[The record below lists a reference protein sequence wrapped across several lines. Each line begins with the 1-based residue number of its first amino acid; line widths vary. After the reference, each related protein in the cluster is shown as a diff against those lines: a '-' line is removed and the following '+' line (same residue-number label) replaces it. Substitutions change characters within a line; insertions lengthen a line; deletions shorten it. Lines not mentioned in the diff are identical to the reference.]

1 MKLNKVITLAVA
13 VLMSVSTLNAQSLSP
28 STKTHWDKG
37 TLVVETPARPDGQ
50 QHVVGLT
57 APKMKTVRVAFVGLG
72 MRGPGAV
79 TRFTHIPGVEI
90 VALCDYEKARAEK
103 CQKALRK
110 AGMAPADIYFGATGY
125 EELCKRPD
133 IDLVYIATDWD
144 HHFPVAKCAL
154 ENGKHTAIEVPSAM
168 NLEQCWELINLSE
181 KTRKHCM
188 ILENCCYDWFE
199 LDALNMAQQG
209 VLGEVLYAKGAYI
222 HNLDPFWGDY
232 WVNPANDPEKLGWRM
247 KYNKENRGD
256 VYATHGLGPVAQV
269 MDIHR
274 GDRFTTLVA
283 MDTKSVH
290 GREYVEKKTG
300 KPCPEFRNGDHTTT
314 LMRTANG
321 KVVEIQHN
329 VMNPQPYN
337 RLFQL
342 TGTRGFANKYPIE
355 GFVLESGHM
364 KQSEGAPD
372 LEDLDSHSFMSEEN
386 MKKLRAAY
394 RHPIIKKYGEVA
406 EKVGGHGGMD
416 FFMDARLVYCLQNG
430 LPLDMDVYDLAEWC
444 CLAELGSLSMD
455 NNNCS
460 VSFPD
465 FTRGHWN
472 DVKGYKHAYASAED
486 EAATEAAAAAFSAAH
501 KTAVKKLGLWS
512 LYDAA
517 KAGEEGAAKDYA
529 AAAAKLDAETE
540 IAEKAASAASVAAEK
555 AYAEAYAK
563 VEAEAKPAPAPVAEP
578 APAPEAK
585 PAPAPV
591 AEPAPAPVAEPAPAP
606 VAEPA
611 PATSSTPFEDDDTA
625 EEV

>member
-1 MKLNKVITLAVA
+1 MKLNKVITMALVA
-13 VLMSVSTLNAQSLSP
+13 LFSLSGLQAQSLSP

-37 TLVVETPARPDGQ
+37 TLVVETPARAEGQ
-50 QHVVGLT
+50 THVLNLT

-79 TRFTHIPGVEI
+79 KRFTYIPGVEI
-90 VALCDYEKARAEK
+90 VALCDYERERAEK
-103 CQKALRK
+103 CQKALRE
-110 AGMAPADIYFGATGY
+110 AGLAPADIYYGETGY

-133 IDLVYIATDWD
+133 IDLVYVATDWD

-168 NLEQCWELINLSE
+168 NLEQCWELIDLSE

-199 LDALNMAQQG
+199 LDSLNMAQQG
-209 VLGEVLYAKGAYI
+209 VLGEVIYAKGAYI
-222 HNLDPFWGDY
+222 HNLDPFWDEY
-232 WVNPANDPEKLGWRM
+232 WVNPNNDPEKLGWRM
-247 KYNKENRGD
+247 KYNRENRGD

-269 MDIHR
+269 MNIHR
-274 GDRFTTLVA
+274 GDRFKTLVA
-283 MDTKSVH
+283 MDTASFH
-290 GREYVEKKTG
+290 GREYVENKTG

-314 LMRTANG
+314 LMRTEKG

-355 GFVLESGHM
+355 GFVLESSHM
-364 KQSEGAPD
+364 AGAEGAPN

-386 MKKLRAAY
+386 MKALRAHY
-394 RHPIIKKYGEVA
+394 RHPIIKKYGEMA

-416 FFMDARLVYCLQNG
+416 FFMDVRMVYCLQNG

-455 NNNCS
+455 NGNCA

-472 DVKGYKHAYASAED
+472 EVNGYTHAWASPQD
-486 EAATEAAAAAFSAAH
+486 EAATDAAAAAYTAAQ
-501 KTAVKKLGLWS
+501 KAAVAKYELWK

-517 KAGEEGAAKDYA
+517 AKAEGEAKEAA
-529 AAAAKLDAETE
+529 L
-540 IAEKAASAASVAAEK
+540 K
-555 AYAEAYAK
+555 AYAEAQKKAQ
-563 VEAEAKPAPAPVAEP
+563 AEFDVQ
-578 APAPEAK
+578 
-585 PAPAPV
+585 
-591 AEPAPAPVAEPAPAP
+591 
-606 VAEPA
+606 
-611 PATSSTPFEDDDTA
+611 
-625 EEV
+625 

>member
-1 MKLNKVITLAVA
+1 MKLNRVLTLAFLA
-13 VLMSVSTLNAQSLSP
+13 LFAASGLQAQSLSP
-28 STKTHWDKG
+28 DTKTHWDTG
-37 TLVVETPARPDGQ
+37 TLVVESPVRPEGQ
-50 QHVVGLT
+50 QHVIGLT

-79 TRFTHIPGVEI
+79 ARFTYIPGVEI
-90 VALCDYEKARAEK
+90 VALCDYEAKRAEK
-103 CQKALRK
+103 CQKYLRE
-110 AGMAPADIYFGATGY
+110 AGLAPAAIYSGAKGY
-125 EELCKRPD
+125 EELCKRDD
-133 IDLVYIATDWD
+133 IDLVYVATDWD

-168 NLEQCWELINLSE
+168 NLQQCWELINLSE
-181 KTRKHCM
+181 QNRKHCM

-199 LDALNMAQQG
+199 LDALNMAQKG
-209 VLGEVLYAKGAYI
+209 VFGEVLYAKGAYI
-222 HNLDPFWGDY
+222 HNLDPFWDSY
-232 WVNPANDPEKLGWRM
+232 WSNPANDPEKLGWRM
-247 KYNKENRGD
+247 KYNMENRGD

-274 GDRFTTLVA
+274 GDRFKTLVA

-290 GREYVEKKTG
+290 GKEYVEKKTG
-300 KPCPEFRNGDHTTT
+300 KPCPEYRNGDHTTT
-314 LMRTANG
+314 LMRTENG

-364 KQSEGAPD
+364 AETDGAPD

-386 MKKLRAAY
+386 MKKLRKTY
-394 RHPIIKKYGEVA
+394 RHPIIKKYGEMA

-416 FFMDARLVYCLQNG
+416 FFMDVRMVYCLQNG

-472 DVKGYKHAYASAED
+472 DVKGYTHAWATPEE
-486 EAATEAAAAAFSAAH
+486 EAATDAAAEAYTDAQ
-501 KTAVKKLGLWS
+501 KIAVKKLNLWA

-517 KAGEEGAAKDYA
+517 KAGD
-529 AAAAKLDAETE
+529 AAAAKAYEAAAAQLDAEIVT
-540 IAEKAASAASVAAEK
+540 AEKATAAAKAAAEK
-555 AYAEAYAK
+555 AYSDTYSA
-563 VEAEAKPAPAPVAEP
+563 VEAAQK
-578 APAPEAK
+578 
-585 PAPAPV
+585 
-591 AEPAPAPVAEPAPAP
+591 
-606 VAEPA
+606 
-611 PATSSTPFEDDDTA
+611 
-625 EEV
+625 

>member
-1 MKLNKVITLAVA
+1 MKLNRVLTLAFLA
-13 VLMSVSTLNAQSLSP
+13 LFAASGLQAQSLSP
-28 STKTHWDKG
+28 DTKTHWDKG
-37 TLVVETPARPDGQ
+37 TLVVETPARAEGQ
-50 QHVVGLT
+50 THVIGLT

-79 TRFTHIPGVEI
+79 ARFTHIPGVEV
-90 VALCDYEKARAEK
+90 VALCDYEAKRAEK
-103 CQKALRK
+103 CQKYLRE
-110 AGMAPADIYFGATGY
+110 AGLAPAAIYSGATGY
-125 EELCKRPD
+125 EELCKRDD
-133 IDLVYIATDWD
+133 IDLVYVATDWD

-168 NLEQCWELINLSE
+168 NLQQCWELIDLSE

-199 LDALNMAQQG
+199 LDSLNMAQKG
-209 VLGEVLYAKGAYI
+209 VFGEVLYAKGAYI
-222 HNLDPFWGDY
+222 HNLVPFWDSY
-232 WVNPANDPEKLGWRM
+232 WSNPANDPEKLGWRM
-247 KYNKENRGD
+247 KYNMENRGD

-269 MDIHR
+269 MNIHR
-274 GDRFTTLVA
+274 GDRFKTLVA

-290 GREYVEKKTG
+290 GKEYVEKKTG
-300 KPCPEFRNGDHTTT
+300 KPCPEYRNGDHTTT
-314 LMRTANG
+314 LMRTENG

-364 KQSEGAPD
+364 AETDGAPD

-386 MKKLRAAY
+386 MKKLRKSY
-394 RHPIIKKYGEVA
+394 RHPIIKKYGEMA

-416 FFMDARLVYCLQNG
+416 FFMDVRMVYCLQNG

-455 NNNCS
+455 NNNCA
-460 VSFPD
+460 VTFPD

-472 DVKGYKHAYASAED
+472 DVKGYNHAWATPEQ
-486 EAATEAAAAAFSAAH
+486 EAATDAAALAYTEAQ
-501 KTAVKKLGLWS
+501 KLAVKKLNLWA

-517 KAGEEGAAKDYA
+517 KSDAAAAKAYE
-529 AAAAKLDAETE
+529 AAAAKLDAEIAT
-540 IAEKAASAASVAAEK
+540 AEKATAAAKAAAEK
-555 AYAEAYAK
+555 AYADTYSA
-563 VEAEAKPAPAPVAEP
+563 VEAAQK
-578 APAPEAK
+578 
-585 PAPAPV
+585 
-591 AEPAPAPVAEPAPAP
+591 
-606 VAEPA
+606 
-611 PATSSTPFEDDDTA
+611 
-625 EEV
+625 